1 MRDDEPVRILLVEDN
16 TADVY
21 LFRKALL
28 GAELNFE
35 LTVIEDGGRAIA
47 FVRGEGEYAGS
58 PVPDLVVLDLSLP
71 KNDGIQVLEA
81 IRATK
86 RFANVPVVITSSSP
100 SPPARL
106 KDGAFASSPLHYEAA
121 RSGGLFADRQGIE
134 GNSAPAAKPV
144 TLGDEDEQHGEP
156 HYGNE
161 RRAEADSHPGGRRQ
175 CG

>member
-1 MRDDEPVRILLVEDN
+1 MRDDEPFRILLVEDN

-28 GAELNFE
+28 AAELNFE
-35 LTVIEDGGRAIA
+35 LMVIEDGGRAIE

-81 IRATK
+81 IRAAK
-86 RFANVPVVITSSSP
+86 RFADTPVVMTSSSP

-106 KDGAFASSPLHYEAA
+106 QEEHLQLASYIMKPPDLEDFLQIG
-121 RSGGLFADRQGIE
+121 RVLKEILLQRQA
-134 GNSAPAAKPV
+134 GNA
-144 TLGDEDEQHGEP
+144 
-156 HYGNE
+156 
-161 RRAEADSHPGGRRQ
+161 GR
-175 CG
+175 

>member
-1 MRDDEPVRILLVEDN
+1 MWDDEPVRILLVEDN
-16 TADVY
+16 PADVY

-28 GAELNFE
+28 GVELNFE

-71 KNDGIQVLEA
+71 KDDGMQVLET

-86 RFANVPVVITSSSP
+86 RFANAPVVITSSSP

-106 KDGAFASSPLHYEAA
+106 QDEHLQVVRYIMKPPDLKDFLRIGSALKGILLQSKA
-121 RSGGLFADRQGIE
+121 RSA
-134 GNSAPAAKPV
+134 
-144 TLGDEDEQHGEP
+144 
-156 HYGNE
+156 E
-161 RRAEADSHPGGRRQ
+161 R
-175 CG
+175 